1 MSFIGQIPEL
11 FKTEPKRLAEPP
23 RRRLPRIKTWS
34 GYRAALARAMDEPG
48 PAGEADR
55 QAALHF
61 AADQMP
67 GDIAGTYFAD
77 MRRGRRS

>member
-1 MSFIGQIPEL
+1 MSLIGRIPEL
-11 FKTEPKRLAEPP
+11 LKPKPTRPGELP

-34 GYRAALARAMDEPG
+34 AYRAALARAMDEPG